1 MSYIQVAA
9 LIAVDT
15 PRNIGLHLDN
25 ARRDGASLEQA
36 QAVRQIAMEASQ
48 AAGMRWR
55 NEVPEVE
62 GKGGKER
69 MNSQSWQ

>member
-36 QAVRQIAMEASQ
+36 RAVRQIAIEASQ
-48 AAGMRWR
+48 GAGVTWR
-55 NEVPEVE
+55 NEIPEV
-62 GKGGKER
+62 KA
-69 MNSQSWQ
+69 

>member
-15 PRNIGLHLDN
+15 PRNIGLHLDS

-36 QAVRQIAMEASQ
+36 RAVRQIAIEASQ
-48 AAGMRWR
+48 GAGVKRR
-55 NEVPEVE
+55 NEIPEV
-62 GKGGKER
+62 KG
-69 MNSQSWQ
+69 